1 MTYLCHQV
9 VTNIDFMEFKK
20 SEIQLIEAVSTII
33 TEEGFSKIGI
43 NKIART
49 AGCDKVLI
57 YRYFGNLD
65 GLITTWAKKHDF
77 YIQAYDAFINKVE
90 TISQVNLREITKE
103 ILLSQLH
110 FTKENKMHQEL
121 LRWELSGGLKFK
133 AIRNLREENGHKLQ
147 KMLELKADTK
157 GLNISMYITLLIASI
172 NYIVLSTLEY
182 SQFNGIDFSND
193 TSWTIYENTLCD
205 YIDMLFEKINL

>member
-1 MTYLCHQV
+1 M
-9 VTNIDFMEFKK
+9 
-20 SEIQLIEAVSTII
+20 QLIEAVSTII

-77 YIQAYDAFINKVE
+77 YIQAYDAFINRVE
-90 TISQVNLREITKE
+90 TVSQVNLREITKE

-121 LRWELSGGLKFK
+121 LLWELSGGLKFK
-133 AIRNLREENGHKLQ
+133 AIRNLREKNGHKLQ

-182 SQFNGIDFSND
+182 PQFNGIDFSND

>member
-1 MTYLCHQV
+1 
-9 VTNIDFMEFKK
+9 MELKR
-20 SEIQLIEAVSTII
+20 SEVQLIEAVSTII

-57 YRYFGNLD
+57 YRYFGDLD

-77 YIQAYDAFINKVE
+77 YIQAYDTFINRVE
-90 TISQVNLREITKE
+90 TVSQVNLREITKE
-103 ILLSQLH
+103 ILLGQLH
-110 FTKENKMHQEL
+110 FTKGSKMHQEL
-121 LRWELSGGLKFK
+121 LLWELSGGLKFK
-133 AIRNLREENGHKLQ
+133 AIRDLREENGHKLQ
-147 KMLELKADTK
+147 KILELKVNIKD
-157 GLNISMYITLLIASI
+157 LNISMYITLLVASI

-182 SQFNGIDFSND
+182 PKFNGIDFSDD
-193 TSWTIYENTLCD
+193 TSWAIYEKTLCD

>member
-1 MTYLCHQV
+1 
-9 VTNIDFMEFKK
+9 MEFKK

-133 AIRNLREENGHKLQ
+133 VIRNLREENGHKLQ

-182 SQFNGIDFSND
+182 PQFNGIDFSND

>member
-1 MTYLCHQV
+1 M
-9 VTNIDFMEFKK
+9 
-20 SEIQLIEAVSTII
+20 QLIEAVSTII

-90 TISQVNLREITKE
+90 TVSQANLREITKE

-121 LRWELSGGLKFK
+121 LLWELSGGLKFN

-182 SQFNGIDFSND
+182 PQFNGIDFSND
-193 TSWTIYENTLCD
+193 TSWTIYESTLCD

>member
-1 MTYLCHQV
+1 
-9 VTNIDFMEFKK
+9 MELKR

-43 NKIART
+43 NKIAKT

-57 YRYFGNLD
+57 YRYFGDLD

-77 YIQAYDAFINKVE
+77 YIQAYDAFINRVE
-90 TISQVNLREITKE
+90 NVSQVNLREITKE
-103 ILLSQLH
+103 ILLAQLH
-110 FTKENKMHQEL
+110 FTKESKMHQEL
-121 LRWELSGGLKFK
+121 LLWELSGGLKFK
-133 AIRNLREENGHKLQ
+133 AIRDLREENGHKLQ
-147 KMLELKADTK
+147 KMLELKANIKD
-157 GLNISMYITLLIASI
+157 LNISMYITLLVASI

-182 SQFNGIDFSND
+182 PQFNGIDFSDD
-193 TSWTIYENTLCD
+193 TSWAIYEKTLCD

>member
-1 MTYLCHQV
+1 
-9 VTNIDFMEFKK
+9 MELKR
-20 SEIQLIEAVSTII
+20 SEVQLIEAVSAII

-65 GLITTWAKKHDF
+65 GLITAWARKHDF
-77 YIQAYDAFINKVE
+77 YIQAYDTFIGKIE
-90 TISQVNLREITKE
+90 TVGKADLKEITKE
-103 ILLSQLH
+103 VLLAQLH

-121 LRWELSGGLKFK
+121 LVWELSGGLKFK
-133 AIRNLREENGHKLQ
+133 AIKDLREENGYKLQ
-147 KMLELKADTK
+147 KMLEIKTNIQNT
-157 GLNISMYITLLIASI
+157 NISMFITLLVASI

-182 SQFNGIDFSND
+182 PKFNGIDFSRD
-193 TSWTIYENTLCD
+193 DSWAMYENTLCD
-205 YIDMLFEKINL
+205 YIDMLFERINQ

>member
-1 MTYLCHQV
+1 
-9 VTNIDFMEFKK
+9 MELKR
-20 SEIQLIEAVSTII
+20 SEMQLIEAVSTII

-90 TISQVNLREITKE
+90 TVSQANLREITKE

-121 LRWELSGGLKFK
+121 LLWELSGGLKFN

-182 SQFNGIDFSND
+182 PQFNGIDFSND
-193 TSWTIYENTLCD
+193 TSWTIYESTLCD